1 MSIMPSND
9 RSTQWNCDKRTTTNS
24 IDISAPQHDIRQL
37 QTNQALAMHRTYAS
51 DESDGIV

>member
-1 MSIMPSND
+1 MPSND